1 MGNLYYGSGECTL
14 EYSSIRAVLIRYT
27 GSIKILDKTS
37 NSFMLKQKN
46 NKIMIFP
53 IGKGFL
59 DELFEYSGSL
69 NITSVSAINSN
80 HERINIFAKKV
91 MDFSEL
97 LNTKAEDLT
106 TVSEKLNS
114 SYTAIKELSD
124 KEG

>member
-1 MGNLYYGSGECTL
+1 MGKLYYGSGECTL
-14 EYSSIRAVLIRYT
+14 ENSSIRAVLIRYI

-80 HERINIFAKKV
+80 HERINIVAKKV
-91 MDFSEL
+91 MDFAEL